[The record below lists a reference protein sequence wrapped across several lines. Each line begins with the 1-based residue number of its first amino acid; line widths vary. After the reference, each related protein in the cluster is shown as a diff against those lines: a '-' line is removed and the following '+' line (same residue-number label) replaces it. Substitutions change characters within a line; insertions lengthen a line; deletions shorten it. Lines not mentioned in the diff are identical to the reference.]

1 VALLKNLGFE
11 IHPKQTSKCHKIK
24 IHPKQKLKKK
34 SGDQTGNSFK
44 TILRL

>member
-34 SGDQTGNSFK
+34 NPEIK
-44 TILRL
+44 LEILLKPY